1 MARMG
6 FRPKRGR
13 SFKKRGRGRTKRKR
27 SYRAGRGGIR
37 M

>member
-1 MARMG
+1 MRGKFKHRG
-6 FRPKRGR
+6 FKAHGIKRKSR
-13 SFKKRGRGRTKRKR
+13 RKR